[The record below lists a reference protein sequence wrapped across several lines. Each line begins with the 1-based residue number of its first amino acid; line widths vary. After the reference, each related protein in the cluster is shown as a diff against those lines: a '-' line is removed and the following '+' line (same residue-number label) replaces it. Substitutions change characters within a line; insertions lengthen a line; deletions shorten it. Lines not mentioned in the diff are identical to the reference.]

1 MPRRS
6 RGVLL
11 PPLPGKR
18 PRRRDVYLALRNCV
32 LQGLLAPRERLPSI
46 RKAAADYGVSRGLIE
61 EVYSQLL
68 EEGLLERAVG
78 RGTFIARQP
87 VNSVLPNLARMTPR
101 REPSVSARGLELAS
115 NRTCR
120 VPQEFKPFNSGVAD
134 TDEFPWRI
142 WQRIQARAARDLR
155 CADMNFTDP
164 RGLPAL
170 RDSIAHH
177 LTRLRGVRC
186 AAEQV
191 IVFNSM
197 HQALYLLAL
206 LLMQPGDTAW
216 MEDPGYPGARA
227 ALRLAG
233 ATIANIPVDSEGL
246 RVAFGVRHTPNSRLA
261 YVTPAHQF
269 PTGASMSSER
279 RTALLEWAA
288 KHNAWVL
295 EDDYDGEFQHGQ
307 TKTPLHS
314 QDSLGR
320 VLYLGTLSK
329 SMFVSLRLAFA
340 VVPESM
346 VEQLANI
353 RTQLDAFNPPLTQL
367 AMSRFMDEG
376 HFASHVRRMRGV
388 YADKCAVI
396 AAGLAPLS
404 SRGWTWSEHAM
415 GLQIMLHHPD
425 AREVVR
431 TAKASG
437 LALHLLSSYRQ
448 QTARGDGLLLRFG
461 GLGVPAI
468 RLGLEQLVS
477 AAQNRI

>member
-11 PPLPGKR
+11 PPLPVRR
-18 PRRRDVYLALRNCV
+18 PRRQDVYLALRNGV
-32 LQGLLAPRERLPSI
+32 LQGPLAPGERLPSS
-46 RKAAADYGVSRGLIE
+46 RRAAADYGVSRGLIE

-78 RGTFIARQP
+78 RGTFIARRP
-87 VNSVLPNLARMTPR
+87 VNTGVPTRAGLASCRQ
-101 REPSVSARGLELAS
+101 PSVSARGLELAS

-120 VPQEFKPFNSGVAD
+120 VPQEFKPFNAGVAD
-134 TDEFPWRI
+134 SDEFPWKI
-142 WQRIQARAARDLR
+142 WQRIQARAARDLQ

-170 RDSIAHH
+170 RASIAHH
-177 LTRLRGVRC
+177 LTQLRGVRC

-191 IVFNSM
+191 MVFNSM

-206 LLMQPGDTAW
+206 LLMEPGETAW

-246 RVAFGVRHTPNSRLA
+246 RVAFGIRHAPSSRLA

-269 PTGASMSSER
+269 PTGPSMSLER

-288 KHNAWVL
+288 THDAWIL

-307 TKTPLHS
+307 AMAPLHAL
-314 QDSLGR
+314 DSRGR

-353 RTQLDAFNPPLTQL
+353 RTQFDAFNPPLTQL

-376 HFASHVRRMRGV
+376 HFASHVRRMRGL

-396 AAGLAPLS
+396 AAGIAPLS
-404 SRGWTWSEHAM
+404 SSAWTWSEHAM
-415 GLQIMLHHPD
+415 GVQIMLHHPD

-431 TAKASG
+431 TANASG

-448 QTARGDGLLLRFG
+448 QTTRGDGLLLRFG

-468 RLGLEQLVS
+468 RRGLEQLVS
-477 AAQNRI
+477 AAQNRM